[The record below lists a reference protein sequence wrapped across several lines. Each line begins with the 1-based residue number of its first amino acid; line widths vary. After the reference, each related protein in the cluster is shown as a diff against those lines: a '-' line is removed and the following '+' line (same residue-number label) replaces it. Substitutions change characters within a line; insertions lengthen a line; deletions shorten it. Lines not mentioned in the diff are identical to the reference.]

1 LKILVVG
8 ATSAL
13 GAVLLP
19 VLSEFADVTTAGRK
33 DCDLHLDLA
42 DSADAIGW
50 SDHFET
56 VIELAAHFGGET
68 DEAMLEAEDVN
79 ALGTLKLCQAAV
91 RANASHFVLISS
103 MFVCLPETSEYFGI
117 YPLSKRHAEEVAR
130 LYCHERSLPLA
141 IVRPSQIYGDSER
154 FRIHQPFLYAMVDNA
169 ERSQDIAIYG
179 TRDPRRNYIHAD
191 DVAAVIARVVKRR
204 VEGTYACEPC
214 GCDVLA
220 DCKRCI
226 SGIRGTERGPL
237 LRGQARHPRQHIRS
251 GRCPLSEDRLG
262 PANQHRR
269 RHEQVGALS
278 SDGRSIDVMCESP
291 ESLSIA

>member
-204 VEGTYACEPC
+204 VEGTYACLNPA
-214 GCDVLA
+214 DVTYSQIANAAFLA
-220 DCKRCI
+220 FGARNAVRFCEDKPDIPDNTFDQDDALYRKIDWVPQI
-226 SGIRGTERGPL
+226 SIEDGMNRL
-237 LRGQARHPRQHIRS
+237 ARYRQM
-251 GRCPLSEDRLG
+251 GDR
-262 PANQHRR
+262 
-269 RHEQVGALS
+269 
-278 SDGRSIDVMCESP
+278 
-291 ESLSIA
+291 